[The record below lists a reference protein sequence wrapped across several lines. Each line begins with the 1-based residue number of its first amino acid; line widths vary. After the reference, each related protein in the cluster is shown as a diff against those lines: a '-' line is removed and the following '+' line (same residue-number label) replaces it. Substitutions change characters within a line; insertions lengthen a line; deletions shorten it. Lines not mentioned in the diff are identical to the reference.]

1 MARFCKHGDELSDAI
16 RRGEVLDYYR
26 EKKELLKKEFSLW
39 GGGDVIYVED
49 ILNLLHIFWR
59 YSHYLSFQAPAF
71 NIPQVLSSK
80 ILQTSYLFN
89 YIQLSR

>member
-26 EKKELLKKEFSLW
+26 EKKKLLKKEFSLW

-49 ILNLLHIFWR
+49 ILNLLHIF
-59 YSHYLSFQAPAF
+59 
-71 NIPQVLSSK
+71 
-80 ILQTSYLFN
+80 
-89 YIQLSR
+89 